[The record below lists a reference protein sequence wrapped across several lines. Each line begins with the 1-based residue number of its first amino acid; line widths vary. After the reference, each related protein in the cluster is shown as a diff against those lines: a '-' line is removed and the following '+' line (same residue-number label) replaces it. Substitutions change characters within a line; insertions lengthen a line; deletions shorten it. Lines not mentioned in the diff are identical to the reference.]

1 MWWGGESPR
10 LARVL
15 NFMEMLFQTTEAN
28 EAFELVFST
37 SFEEL
42 ECVVLLGVHIIE
54 WMKILLQMDR
64 VARRASKIKG
74 SGRKARSRCT

>member
-28 EAFELVFST
+28 EAFESVFST

-42 ECVVLLGVHIIE
+42 ECKTDITRMLKDV
-54 WMKILLQMDR
+54 
-64 VARRASKIKG
+64 
-74 SGRKARSRCT
+74 SGL